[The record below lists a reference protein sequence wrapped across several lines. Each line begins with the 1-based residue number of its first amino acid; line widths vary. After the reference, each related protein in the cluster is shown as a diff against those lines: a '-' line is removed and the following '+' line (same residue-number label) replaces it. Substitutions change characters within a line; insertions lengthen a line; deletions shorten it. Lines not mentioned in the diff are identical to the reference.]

1 MNSFFKKFQSKRYQR
16 NSLFSILSLTVLY
29 CSLINCNTEA
39 PPLTPLQ
46 QGEALAKVH
55 CNSCHQYPEPALLDQ
70 ETWLKHALPAMAPR
84 LGIQVYQ
91 DDQYVNNPSAKTTVT
106 YTEWLQIVD
115 FYKAMAPKVL
125 KPAKVNVQPIKDWA
139 GFSLKKPVDKA
150 PIATTTLVA
159 FDTVNNTIYTSDM
172 MGKKLYQWSDQLVL
186 KSSGVFKS
194 SAVSVAFEKNADGT
208 QRNAF
213 TFIGS
218 MDAVDV
224 TNGYLLD
231 VNVDKLKEESSSML
245 IAEKLARPVQSLSAD
260 FNKDGLTDWLVCE
273 FGHNIGGLS
282 LFTQQTDKSFKKTVV
297 KNMPGPEHA
306 VIGDFNKDGWPDVV
320 CLFAQG
326 DEGIFLFLNN
336 HKGGFTITNL
346 LRFPPV
352 YGSSSFQLVDF
363 NKDGR
368 LDILY
373 TCGDNSDYSRILKPY
388 HGVYVFLNQGGFKYK
403 QSYFYHVNGATK
415 AMAADFNGDGKLDI
429 AAIAFF
435 SDLRN
440 NPEEGFTYLEQQGM
454 MKFQPYNLPISK
466 QGRWIC
472 MDVADYNHDGKPD
485 VILGNF
491 SFGFINQPDLKP
503 DWDAST
509 PYVILE
515 NLK

>member
-1 MNSFFKKFQSKRYQR
+1 
-16 NSLFSILSLTVLY
+16 
-29 CSLINCNTEA
+29 
-39 PPLTPLQ
+39 
-46 QGEALAKVH
+46 
-55 CNSCHQYPEPALLDQ
+55 
-70 ETWLKHALPAMAPR
+70 
-84 LGIQVYQ
+84 
-91 DDQYVNNPSAKTTVT
+91 VN
-106 YTEWLQIVD
+106 
-115 FYKAMAPKVL
+115 
-125 KPAKVNVQPIKDWA
+125 
-139 GFSLKKPVDKA
+139 KA

-159 FDTVNNTIYTSDM
+159 FDTVNHTIYTSDM
-172 MGKKLYQWSDQLVL
+172 MSKKLYQWSDQLVL

-194 SAVSVAFEKNADGT
+194 SAVSVQLEKNIDGT

-231 VNVDKLKEESSSML
+231 VNVNKLKEESSSML

-273 FGHNIGGLS
+273 FGHNIGSLS
-282 LFTQQTDKSFKKTVV
+282 LFTQQTNKSFKKTVV
-297 KNMPGPEHA
+297 KNLPGAEHA
-306 VIGDFNKDGWPDVV
+306 VIGDFNKDGWLDVV

-326 DEGIFLFLNN
+326 DEGIFLFLND
-336 HKGGFTITNL
+336 HKGGFTMNNL

-363 NKDGR
+363 NQDGR

-373 TCGDNSDYSRILKPY
+373 TCGDNSDYSRVLKPY
-388 HGVYVFLNQGGFKYK
+388 HGIYIFLNQGGFKYK

-435 SDLRN
+435 SDLKN
-440 NPEEGFTYLEQQGM
+440 NPEEGFTYLEQQDRM
-454 MKFQPYNLPISK
+454 TFQPHNLPISK

-491 SFGFINQPDLKP
+491 SFGFINQPDVKP